1 MAHENITNLRRQE
14 IYTMLLEMDKI
25 FGRKFNGQAPT
36 FLLYGPYED
45 NHGVIFPVSW
55 IRISFISRKKIYVT
69 QSKQEEETILLKYL
83 KI

>member
-1 MAHENITNLRRQE
+1 MAHENITELKRQE

-45 NHGVIFPVSW
+45 NHGVIFPVSQ
-55 IRISFISRKKIYVT
+55 IQSGFIASTNLYIV
-69 QSKQEEETILLKYL
+69 
-83 KI
+83 

>member
-1 MAHENITNLRRQE
+1 MAHENITDLRRQE

-36 FLLYGPYED
+36 FLLYGPYEE

-55 IRISFISRKKIYVT
+55 MRKFYRENKFAYI
-69 QSKQEEETILLKYL
+69 
-83 KI
+83 